1 MNDWNSDFQIRLFKM
16 YTINTLITSPL
27 SLSEKKKKTNME
39 MEIWSI
45 PFNLQINDS
54 ENNIFGVWFRGVI
67 MMLHLI
73 HFLMHKTYL

>member
-1 MNDWNSDFQIRLFKM
+1 MNDWNSDFLIWLFKM
-16 YTINTLITSPL
+16 YT
-27 SLSEKKKKTNME
+27 KQTNME